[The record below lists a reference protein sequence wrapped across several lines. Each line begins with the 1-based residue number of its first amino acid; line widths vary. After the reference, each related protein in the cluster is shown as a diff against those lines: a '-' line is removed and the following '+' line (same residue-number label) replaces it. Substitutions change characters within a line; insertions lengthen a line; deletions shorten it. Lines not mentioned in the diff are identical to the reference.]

1 LDVDSTLSPSLE
13 RKVTAQGTRLSS
25 FREARESLAET
36 LEIDLNVKLIERVT
50 ERVGTGRVADRA
62 EAVSAWEALPLVR
75 KETAPP
81 QVTAPQ
87 IAVVVP
93 DGGRVQLTERQSE
106 TGTHWHED
114 KAAVL
119 LEMKAALC
127 TTDPSPEPPEEFL
140 NLEWADTLTRE
151 IGKRAAAEPPR
162 KAETAPSTAES
173 RVEEFSLLTG
183 MQAEEAEVTGDA
195 SPALRLVTGNERRT
209 PPEVVR
215 KTVVAT
221 LANSRMFSKVLA
233 ATAWACGFFAAARK
247 AFVGDGQN
255 WLWTIFE
262 ERFKPFG
269 FVGVLDIIHAMT
281 YVYAAAMAGRPSSE
295 GGPVYVRWITWIWK
309 GEVGRVIEELKERQ
323 AEIGHPSERDG
334 ETDPKQ
340 IVAKALTYLTN
351 QQSRMNYPE
360 YRRLGLPIT
369 SAYIESTIKQLN
381 QRVKGSE
388 KFWSEEGGEA
398 LLALKGD
405 QISGDECWDR
415 VWQARGEQM
424 TGQRRHRPAA

>member
-1 LDVDSTLSPSLE
+1 M
-13 RKVTAQGTRLSS
+13 
-25 FREARESLAET
+25 AET
-36 LEIDLNVKLIERVT
+36 LEIDLSVKLIERVT
-50 ERVGTGRVADRA
+50 ERAGAGRVADRA
-62 EAVSAWEALPLVR
+62 KAVSAWENLPLVQ

-81 QVTAPQ
+81 QVTAPE

-93 DGGRVQLTERQSE
+93 DGGRVQLTERHSE

-119 LEMKAALC
+119 LEMKAEFHTA
-127 TTDPSPEPPEEFL
+127 DPCPEPPQEFL
-140 NLEWADTLTRE
+140 DLEWADTLTRE

-162 KAETAPSTAES
+162 KAAEKTNAEES
-173 RVEEFSLLTG
+173 KVEEFSLSTG
-183 MQAEEAEVTGDA
+183 LQRAEAEDDSDA
-195 SPALRLVTGNERRT
+195 APAPRQVGVDQRRK

-221 LANSRMFSKVLA
+221 LANSRTFSRVLA
-233 ATAWACGFFAAARK
+233 ATAWTCGFFAAARK

-269 FVGVLDIIHAMT
+269 FVGILDIIHALT
-281 YVYAAAMAGRPSSE
+281 YVYAAAMAGRRSSE
-295 GGPVYVRWITWIWK
+295 GAPVYVRWITWIWK
-309 GEVGRVIEELKERQ
+309 GEVGRVIEELKQRQ
-323 AEIGHPSERDG
+323 AEIGCPSETDG

-340 IVAKALTYLTN
+340 IVARALTYLEN
-351 QQSRMNYPE
+351 QQWRMNYPE

-381 QRVKGSE
+381 RRVKGSE

-398 LLALKGD
+398 ILALKGD

-415 VWQARGEQM
+415 LWRTRAQQM
-424 TGQRRHRPAA
+424 TGQRSYRVAA